1 MAPRVVLLPE
11 DLASTVHEIGRE
23 KETDLD
29 LLLYKRIRN
38 HCSNTQL
45 TLLFDVVCMDDTLE
59 HLQASKYST
68 FDILLL

>member
-29 LLLYKRIRN
+29 LLLYKRIGN
-38 HCSNTQL
+38 HCSNT
-45 TLLFDVVCMDDTLE
+45 
-59 HLQASKYST
+59 
-68 FDILLL
+68 